1 MSFST
6 KASSRTHLWSAAS
19 TSLMPAYRKA
29 AVGRFKWKDSLTFDT
44 RFVPGLWPVA
54 SEWIWKWGGAIFLVV
69 PLHFFGLK
77 VQLVVS
83 VSAFVMVSTVWP
95 VSCLLFT
102 VHPRALWS
110 RRHCL
115 WLCSGWKWYVI
126 DTHSIDTAVWLWA
139 PTHISPLL
147 RPLSPFFENSS
158 DLHQSQDW
166 PWRRLGGGKLPPFVP
181 RDDANSVIALSFHK
195 CWNTTQQG
203 ATLQTV
209 RIL

>member
-102 VHPRALWS
+102 VHPPCPVESAPLFVAMLWVEVIRHWHSQHWHGCLALGS
-110 RRHCL
+110 H
-115 WLCSGWKWYVI
+115 
-126 DTHSIDTAVWLWA
+126 T
-139 PTHISPLL
+139 
-147 RPLSPFFENSS
+147 
-158 DLHQSQDW
+158 HQSFASTPFPIFWKLIGFASISRLALAPVGGGGQVAPVCP
-166 PWRRLGGGKLPPFVP
+166 PWRR
-181 RDDANSVIALSFHK
+181 
-195 CWNTTQQG
+195 
-203 ATLQTV
+203 
-209 RIL
+209 